1 MSEILQAFLNARIS
15 YRNSNRVRSIM
26 QKNLALI
33 MRNNNLARLVQARIA
48 EALLAIVI
56 NPVET
61 QVNTIPASISRKKL
75 LQIIINYDKKIR
87 SNGYGSKTD
96 NYIMYNRT
104 FRRVQKTGYLKK
116 EKCKSRTFVTSLKR
130 KKM

>member
-26 QKNLALI
+26 QTNLALI

-56 NPVET
+56 NPVEIGQHHT
-61 QVNTIPASISRKKL
+61 RINQPKEIIADYHQLRSKDSIEWL
-75 LQIIINYDKKIR
+75 W
-87 SNGYGSKTD
+87 
-96 NYIMYNRT
+96 
-104 FRRVQKTGYLKK
+104 
-116 EKCKSRTFVTSLKR
+116 
-130 KKM
+130 